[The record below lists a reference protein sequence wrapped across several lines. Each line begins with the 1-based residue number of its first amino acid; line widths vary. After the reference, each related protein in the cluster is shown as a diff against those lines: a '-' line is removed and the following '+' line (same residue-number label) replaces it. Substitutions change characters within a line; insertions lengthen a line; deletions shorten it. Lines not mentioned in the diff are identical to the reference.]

1 LATDELYKTLEES
14 AKLATEGDTDDLG
27 DGPSG
32 SGSGTS
38 GSGSVK
44 PLEFGIR
51 FSDESVDDEDE
62 WCDFTEE
69 NRMQYTSSRRNIQM
83 SLSSMVLSQFSG
95 GGELKGQDSEQRD
108 TGGDGMDVGQ
118 ADGLSNTLCPWQK
131 LEMQPQKEPKK
142 DKKTEEQP
150 AKEEPPP
157 EAKNQIYIPP
167 ALRQS
172 QGDFNQRLQ
181 GENRMRKPHCKKSG
195 KPQAPDLNSP
205 EYFPSLSGPKA
216 IKHTK

>member
-69 NRMQYTSSRRNIQM
+69 NRMQYTSSRRNIQLKYAGSTIFHSPM
-83 SLSSMVLSQFSG
+83 S
-95 GGELKGQDSEQRD
+95 
-108 TGGDGMDVGQ
+108 VGVKKE
-118 ADGLSNTLCPWQK
+118 K
-131 LEMQPQKEPKK
+131 L
-142 DKKTEEQP
+142 
-150 AKEEPPP
+150 
-157 EAKNQIYIPP
+157 
-167 ALRQS
+167 
-172 QGDFNQRLQ
+172 
-181 GENRMRKPHCKKSG
+181 
-195 KPQAPDLNSP
+195 
-205 EYFPSLSGPKA
+205 
-216 IKHTK
+216 